1 MDFLNTIALDVETL
15 KPLDISLSALDVA
28 LVSFLLYYLFQRL
41 RTSRALAILLGL
53 ISLKIVHSA
62 AEYMGLYTLTWLL
75 SHVFDSL
82 FILIIVIFQ
91 PDIRKA
97 LVDIGNMPLL
107 RFHHDLLNKDA
118 SREIIDACLEM
129 ARRRVGALIVF
140 ERSVSLSD
148 LMNQEGQ
155 LIDAEISRKLIMNL
169 FYVGSPLHDGAIII
183 SRSRIAAAGCIL
195 PLAIAKGQNFGTRH
209 RAAIGVTLDSDAV
222 ALVVSEERGEI
233 SLAIRGELNRNLDGT
248 ALEKIL
254 HEIL

>member
-1 MDFLNTIALDVETL
+1 MDFDFIHAIDIAAV
-15 KPLDISLSALDVA
+15 SLI
-28 LVSFLLYYLFQRL
+28 LYYLLQRL
-41 RTSRALAILLGL
+41 RTSRAMAVLIGL
-53 ISLKIVHSA
+53 IALKILHSF
-62 AEYMGLYTLTWLL
+62 AEYLGLYTLTWLL

-97 LVDIGNMPLL
+97 LVDIGIMPLF
-107 RFHHDLLNKDA
+107 RFRRKLLNKEL

-148 LMNQEGQ
+148 IFEQEGQ
-155 LIDAEISRKLIMNL
+155 RIDAEISRRLLMNI
-169 FYVGSPLHDGAIII
+169 FYVGSPLHDGAVII
-183 SRSRIAAAGCIL
+183 SHGRIAAAGCIL
-195 PLAIAKGQNFGTRH
+195 PLAVTKGQNFGTRH
-209 RAAIGVTLDSDAV
+209 RAALGITLDSDAAV
-222 ALVVSEERGEI
+222 LVVSEERGEI
-233 SLAIRGELNRNLDGT
+233 SLALRGELNRSLDGA

>member
-1 MDFLNTIALDVETL
+1 MDFDFIHAIDIACV
-15 KPLDISLSALDVA
+15 SLI
-28 LVSFLLYYLFQRL
+28 LYYLLQRL
-41 RTSRALAILLGL
+41 RTSRALAVLIGL
-53 ISLKIVHSA
+53 ICLTIVHA
-62 AEYMGLYTLTWLL
+62 FAEHFGLYTLTWLL

-97 LVDIGNMPLL
+97 LVDIGIMPL
-107 RFHHDLLNKDA
+107 FHFRQKLLNKEL

-148 LMNQEGQ
+148 LIDQEGQ
-155 LIDAEISRKLIMNL
+155 RLDAEISRRLLMNI
-169 FYVGSPLHDGAIII
+169 FYVGSPLHDGAVII
-183 SRSRIAAAGCIL
+183 SRGRIAAAGCIL
-195 PLAIAKGQNFGTRH
+195 PLAITKGQNFGTRH
-209 RAAIGVTLDSDAV
+209 RAALGITLDSDAV

-233 SLAIRGELNRNLDGT
+233 SLALRGVLNRSLDGA

>member
-1 MDFLNTIALDVETL
+1 MDFDFIHAIDIACV
-15 KPLDISLSALDVA
+15 SLI
-28 LVSFLLYYLFQRL
+28 LYYLLQRL
-41 RTSRALAILLGL
+41 RTSRALAVLIGL
-53 ISLKIVHSA
+53 ICLKIVHA
-62 AEYMGLYTLTWLL
+62 FAEHFGLYTLTWLL

-97 LVDIGNMPLL
+97 LVDIGIMPL
-107 RFHHDLLNKDA
+107 FHFRQKLLNKEL

-148 LMNQEGQ
+148 LIDQEGQ
-155 LIDAEISRKLIMNL
+155 RLDAEISRRLLMNI
-169 FYVGSPLHDGAIII
+169 FYVGSPLHDGAVII
-183 SRSRIAAAGCIL
+183 SRGRIAAAGCIL
-195 PLAIAKGQNFGTRH
+195 PLAITKGQNFGTRH
-209 RAAIGVTLDSDAV
+209 RAALGITLDSDAV

-233 SLAIRGELNRNLDGT
+233 SLALRGELNRSLDGA